1 MAIFCPI
8 TKRKVIYLT
17 CMDCETRVCKGET
30 DLAENQETLNNEK
43 ENLECSITKKEKKK
57 E

>member
-1 MAIFCPI
+1 MAVYCPI

-17 CMDCETRVCKGET
+17 CMDCETRVCKGEI
-30 DLAENQETLNNEK
+30 DPSENQETIKNEK
-43 ENLECSITKKEKKK
+43 EDLECSTTNKEKKK